1 MALIVSG
8 GGRLAQLA
16 RAVGISP
23 TEAKEC
29 PTSPGANGL
38 HRSGVKQAPQFFI
51 LTPTQ
56 CAEIMARNRVGRIAF
71 KNGPSVDIEPTG
83 YVARDSWLFL
93 RSAYGAKLEAL
104 AHNPYVAFEVDEV
117 KGPLDWA
124 SVVAHGT
131 VYMLPADGAPI
142 EQQEYQRAIE
152 ALREILPETLTTRD
166 PVPERMMVYGL
177 HIDRVTGRMA
187 RSTAAKRRSS
197 GGKVSGAAGAG
208 VAGTAAARKRA
219 KSVARR
225 GR

>member
-1 MALIVSG
+1 M
-8 GGRLAQLA
+8 
-16 RAVGISP
+16 
-23 TEAKEC
+23 
-29 PTSPGANGL
+29 
-38 HRSGVKQAPQFFI
+38 KQAPQFFI

-56 CAEIMARNRVGRIAF
+56 CAEIMARNRIGRIAF

-142 EQQEYQRAIE
+142 EQQEYQRAME
-152 ALREILPETLTTRD
+152 ALREVLPESLTTRD

-197 GGKVSGAAGAG
+197 GASASEAAAAPAG
-208 VAGTAAARKRA
+208 SVGTARKR